1 MKPVLI
7 GAITGLVL
15 SISWTVWGF
24 WTTLGILLT
33 TVIFALIGLILDL
46 TGVSFKR
53 IVNKLSAKL
62 AE

>member
-1 MKPVLI
+1 MKLVLI

-15 SISWTVWGF
+15 SISWIIWGF
-24 WTTLGILLT
+24 GAALAILLT
-33 TVIFALIGLILDL
+33 TAIFALIGLALDL
-46 TGVSFKR
+46 SGFSFKK

>member
-1 MKPVLI
+1 MKLALI

-24 WTTLGILLT
+24 WTAIGILLT
-33 TVIFALIGLILDL
+33 TAIFALIGLVLDL
-46 TGVSFKR
+46 TGFSFKG